1 MRLSQP
7 TRLTTVVVRVVL
19 AVALQIVASAQTAPL
34 PPAYPRPGTTLMF
47 ENPRVLVW
55 NISWLKQQYALHR
68 HPYDL
73 VGVYLHERRSL
84 DRFGRRQQAARDHE
98 GVGDRLSEERRDAR
112 RGRHQRQPAARRVRR
127 DEGTVGERG
136 KRTAPSSGLAMV
148 GGVQR
153 LDNERATIWEFVP
166 PASRTHRHLRDAVA
180 VSFTVRRPPL
190 PLSRRTPFTR
200 PTRRPSRPRLHLRTE
215 VIAPRAHW

>member
-7 TRLTTVVVRVVL
+7 ARLTTVAVL
-19 AVALQIVASAQTAPL
+19 AVALKIIASAQTAPL
-34 PPAYPRPGTTLMF
+34 PPAYPRPGTTLML

-73 VGVYLHERRSL
+73 VGVYYTS
-84 DRFGRRQQAARDHE
+84 
-98 GVGDRLSEERRDAR
+98 GDRSIVSVEGAR
-112 RGRHQRQPAARRVRR
+112 RPVSTKAWETAFQKSGVTHVEEGASNNPLRAVFVEMKEPAPR
-127 DEGTVGERG
+127 EGN
-136 KRTAPSSGLAMV
+136 APASGLAMV
-148 GGVQR
+148 GGIQR

-180 VSFTVRRPPL
+180 VSFTGA
-190 PLSRRTPFTR
+190 TPAASF
-200 PTRRPSRPRLHLRTE
+200 
-215 VIAPRAHW
+215 IAKDTVHETDAPGSPDRVYIFELK